1 MPLHDKASTRSIDT
15 EQAPVFAALAN
26 ALRRQIVR
34 RLEAGRLLI
43 DTPGGRSYAL
53 DSGRPGP
60 QARLTVHRWSLLRRL
75 LTGRDIGLAEAY
87 MAGDWSSPDL
97 PRLLEFARRNSRV
110 AASWAN
116 ILPLLLA
123 RLRHALNRNTR
134 RGSRRNIA
142 AHYDLGNDFYAQWL
156 DAGMTYSSALY
167 TSPGQTL
174 EDAQRTKLD
183 RAIDLLALSGGE
195 RVLEIGCGW
204 GSLAER
210 LIGWHDCTVTGL
222 TLSTEQLGYAQR
234 RLADRGRHD
243 KGEFLLQDYRDLRGS
258 FDRVVSIEM
267 LEAVGEAYWPTFF
280 AKLRESL
287 RPRGIAVLQVI
298 TIDESEFEQY
308 RSSPEFIQRYIFP
321 GGMLP
326 TCGIVEDEIAR
337 AGLQLVS
344 TEFFADSYARTLA
357 EWQRSFQ
364 KAWPAIQG
372 LGFDAHFKR
381 MWEYY
386 LDYCQ
391 VGFTDG
397 VLNVGLY
404 QITNP
409 DHEPRWS
416 ANRGSCGALTPP
428 LTNATARPAHS
439 GSLRDPL

>member
-1 MPLHDKASTRSIDT
+1 MPLSHHKASTRSIDT
-15 EQAPVFAALAN
+15 EQTPIFGALAN
-26 ALRRQIVR
+26 VLRRQIVR

-43 DTPGGRSYAL
+43 DTPGGRSCAL

-60 QARLTVHRWSLLRRL
+60 QARLIIHRWSLLLRL

-116 ILPLLLA
+116 FLPLLLT

-174 EDAQRTKLD
+174 EDAQRAKLD

-210 LIGWHDCTVTGL
+210 MIGRHDCTVTGL

-234 RLADRGRHD
+234 RLADRGLHD
-243 KGEFLLQDYRDLRGS
+243 KCRFRLQDYRDLRGS
-258 FDRVVSIEM
+258 FDRIVSIEM

-298 TIDESEFEQY
+298 TIDESEFAQY
-308 RSSPEFIQRYIFP
+308 RSAPEFIQRYIFP

-326 TCGIVEDEIAR
+326 TRRIVENEIAR

-344 TEFFADSYARTLA
+344 TEFFAESYAHTLA
-357 EWQRSFQ
+357 QWERNFQ

-404 QITNP
+404 QITN
-409 DHEPRWS
+409 HGS
-416 ANRGSCGALTPP
+416 ANHPP
-428 LTNATARPAHS
+428 AEL
-439 GSLRDPL
+439 